1 MTFQDK
7 TIEEIIN
14 DKEYPL
20 INVLN
25 DVIDRIKKLSGEI
38 TEQRDDSSISYYI
51 RNMNFA
57 TIIPEEDYVLIRIE
71 MPYARIID
79 LSQACQVDYYKGK
92 NGVDIINY
100 HINSDFEK
108 QYGISLVRQ
117 AFTYFKRLKL

>member
-1 MTFQDK
+1 
-7 TIEEIIN
+7 
-14 DKEYPL
+14 
-20 INVLN
+20 
-25 DVIDRIKKLSGEI
+25 
-38 TEQRDDSSISYYI
+38 
-51 RNMNFA
+51 MNFA